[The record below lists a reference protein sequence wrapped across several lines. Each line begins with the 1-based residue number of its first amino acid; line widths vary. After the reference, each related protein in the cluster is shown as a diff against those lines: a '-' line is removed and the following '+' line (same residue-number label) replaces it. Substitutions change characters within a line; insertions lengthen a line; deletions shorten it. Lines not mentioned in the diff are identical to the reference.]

1 MMPGR
6 RTKGNALTV
15 PRCLAGEVRGI
26 FGARPSPACLDRR
39 GQKKSA
45 GTRLADGMFAGVAE
59 AYRSRTYHRRL
70 SLPPVLKTGRHT
82 GDDTPPHDRHIC
94 DTKPGG
100 KQARPAR
107 AGVRQGAALRRCPG
121 PRACG
126 GHGGQGARARI
137 VGPGYLSPERGR
149 ALSGPGRLRRGC
161 RQGRQ
166 ASRSPVPS
174 SPRVNTSPFVPTVAR
189 FPVPPALPIAR
200 REKRLILFLIPDR
213 CRLTP
218 CRRSEYLGSLAQTGA
233 PSAQRFTALQW
244 RPN

>member
-1 MMPGR
+1 MLCGRGAGDPGSPSVSGMPGQEG
-6 RTKGNALTV
+6 T
-15 PRCLAGEVRGI
+15 
-26 FGARPSPACLDRR
+26 
-39 GQKKSA
+39 KKSA
-45 GTRLADGMFAGVAE
+45 GTRLADGMLAGVAE

-137 VGPGYLSPERGR
+137 VRLGCLSPERGR

-166 ASRSPVPS
+166 ASRSPVPP
-174 SPRVNTSPFVPTVAR
+174 SPRVNTSPSVPTVAR

-218 CRRSEYLGSLAQTGA
+218 CLRSEYLGSLAQTGA

>member
-1 MMPGR
+1 MR
-6 RTKGNALTV
+6 
-15 PRCLAGEVRGI
+15 E
-26 FGARPSPACLDRR
+26 RR
-39 GQKKSA
+39 GGSLEPVRLRYAWTGGDKKKSA
-45 GTRLADGMFAGVAE
+45 GTRLADGMLAGVAE

-137 VGPGYLSPERGR
+137 VRPDCLSPERGR

-166 ASRSPVPS
+166 ASRSPVPP
-174 SPRVNTSPFVPTVAR
+174 SPPREHVAVR
-189 FPVPPALPIAR
+189 AHGRAFPCPSGPAH
-200 REKRLILFLIPDR
+200 
-213 CRLTP
+213 C
-218 CRRSEYLGSLAQTGA
+218 QTGKETYLVFD
-233 PSAQRFTALQW
+233 P
-244 RPN
+244 